1 MLTLYGSKGCGS
13 AAIEVALEL
22 MGEDFRYVAA
32 STWDGGEPFE
42 ELKRHNPLGQVPT
55 VVTPEGS
62 VITESAAILLW
73 LLDRHPDT
81 PLAPARGDPAR
92 AALFRWTAF
101 LATQVYA
108 ALGVGDFPD
117 RWVDGEPSQQSLVAK
132 ANARVE
138 GAWRILEQSLAPAPY
153 LLGKSFTL
161 FDAYAGMMSHWR
173 PRREWLAK
181 HCPKVSKALA
191 KGDANP
197 VVKKVWARNF
207 S

>member
-22 MGEDFRYVAA
+22 LGEPFKYVAA
-32 STWDGGEPFE
+32 STWDGGAPFE

-55 VVTPEGS
+55 LVADDGT

-81 PLAPARGDPAR
+81 PLAPARGDARR
-92 AALFRWTAF
+92 AALFRWTTF

-117 RWVDGEPSQQSLVAK
+117 RWVDGESAQQSLVAR

-138 GAWRILEQSLAPAPY
+138 GAWRILEEALAPSPY
-153 LLGKSFTL
+153 LLGKQFTL
-161 FDAYAGMMSHWR
+161 LDAYAGMMSHWR
-173 PRREWLAK
+173 PRREWLAQ
-181 HCPKVSKALA
+181 HCPKVAKALA
-191 KGDANP
+191 LGDSHP
-197 VVKKVWARNF
+197 VVGKVWARNF
-207 S
+207 